1 MRLRDILALGL
12 LLGGTLPALAGDS
25 GPRPWKTIRD
35 LGTAPPAPPAR
46 AILARGDS
54 FLIATPSGSRPVFF
68 RGINMGA
75 APPGHYPGEFAAT
88 KEDYRRWLRFM
99 RSMHAN
105 AIRLYALHPPR
116 FYEAL
121 KEENDAHP
129 DDPIW
134 LFQEVWTEL
143 PDGNDFWDEA
153 YTRGFEDEI
162 RLAVDAVHGNA
173 IVSERLGHASGRY
186 EADVSPWLAGWLLG
200 REWEPYAVRET
211 ERLHP
216 DLTSWS
222 GTLFQVERGT
232 AMEAWLA
239 RVCDLAASYERVH
252 YARAHAVSFVNW
264 PTLDPMRHP
273 TEYERG
279 GTEAEHDED
288 AYSVDPLRLEPSQPP
303 ALTSGFLGYFANY
316 HAYPYY
322 PDFMDL
328 DPGYQAYR
336 DRHGACSYAGYL
348 ADLKAHTRGIP
359 LLIGEYGVPT
369 SKGVA
374 HQQPQGIHHG
384 GETEEEQGEYDVR
397 LLEDIEDSGSAG
409 SLLFSLFDEW
419 YKVNWLVERSERPR
433 DRDPLWLNRLDPE
446 ENYGLLAFDP
456 PPAVRVD
463 GATDDWSGLAP
474 YAAADSAAAAA
485 PGANPL
491 RALYVT
497 SDETTLYLRLDL
509 ARPATAPAPAPAARG
524 RSKRASRKGS
534 PAPPDI
540 RALGISFDV
549 LDPARGDTRLP
560 LPLRV
565 TWSRGAELALLVT
578 PPDSAAPHGRAE
590 LYLDRAMNLSPFL
603 REWDG
608 RDWQRRRSPARP
620 VANAAGAYVPLVV
633 ETNRERVARNGTLY
647 PAKYF
652 DWGRLECAFDSLGT
666 TVEVAIPWGLVVG
679 DPSSRAVI
687 DDRDGTTEIETTP
700 TPGIGLLAWATT
712 AACFR
717 PDSLGPA
724 AAGARSPAPGETYIL
739 GPAGTIQAF
748 AGEELTVTTPPEA
761 SYSWKTWETPIT
773 KERAKRSVVSV
784 QRAFEGMEARE
795 ASRSQKVDADHP

>member
-1 MRLRDILALGL
+1 MRLRDILLPVL
-12 LLGGTLPALAGDS
+12 ILGGALPALAGDA

-35 LGTAPPAPPAR
+35 PHAPIPSPPAR
-46 AILARGDS
+46 AVLARGDR
-54 FLIATPSGSRPVFF
+54 FEIATPAGSRAVFF
-68 RGINMGA
+68 RGLNLGA
-75 APPGHYPGEFAAT
+75 ASPGHYPGEFAIT
-88 KEDYRRWLRFM
+88 KEDYRRWLRFA
-99 RSMHAN
+99 RSIHAN
-105 AIRLYALHPPR
+105 AIRVYALHPPR

-121 KEENDAHP
+121 REENLAHP

-143 PDGNDFWDEA
+143 PEGNDFWDEA

-162 RLAVDAVHGNA
+162 RLAIDAVHGNA
-173 IVSERLGHASGRY
+173 IVNERPGHASGRY
-186 EADVSPWLAGWLLG
+186 EADASPWIAGWLLG
-200 REWEPYAVRET
+200 REWEPYAVRVT

-216 DLTSWS
+216 DVTTFE
-222 GTLFQVERGT
+222 GTRFRVDRGV

-239 RVCDLAASYERVH
+239 RVCDLTVGYEQVH

-273 TEYERG
+273 TETERG
-279 GTEAEHDED
+279 GAEAEHDED
-288 AYSVDPLRLEPSQPP
+288 AYSVDPSHLVPVQP
-303 ALTSGFLGYFANY
+303 ATLASGFLGYFANY

-322 PDFMDL
+322 PDFMNL

-369 SKGVA
+369 SRGVA

-384 GETEEEQGEYDVR
+384 GATEVEQGEHDVR
-397 LLEDIEDSGSAG
+397 LLEDIADSGAAG

-463 GATDDWSGLAP
+463 GAIDDWTGVSP
-474 YAAADSAAAAA
+474 YAASDTAATD
-485 PGANPL
+485 GNPL

-497 SDETTLYLRLDL
+497 SDQTSLYLRLDVS
-509 ARPATAPAPAPAARG
+509 P
-524 RSKRASRKGS
+524 RSSVRAF
-534 PAPPDI
+534 
-540 RALGISFDV
+540 GISLDV
-549 LDPARGDTRLP
+549 LDSARGDRRLP
-560 LPLRV
+560 LPLQAS
-565 TWSRGAELALLVT
+565 WSRGAEFALLVT
-578 PPDSAAPHGRAE
+578 PPRADGQPGGAE
-590 LYLDRAMNLSPFL
+590 LYQDRAMNFSPFM

-608 RDWQRRRSPARP
+608 RNWRRRRAPAKP
-620 VANAAGAYVPLVV
+620 VANDAGAYVPLVV
-633 ETNRERVARNGTLY
+633 ETNRERVARSGTFY

-652 DWGRLECAFDSLGT
+652 DWGRLECAFDTPGR
-666 TVEVAIPWGLVVG
+666 TVEIAIPWGLVVG
-679 DPSSRAVI
+679 DPSSRAAL
-687 DDRDGTTEIETTP
+687 DDNPDTPEIETTP
-700 TPGIGLLAWATT
+700 TTGIGFLAWATT
-712 AACFR
+712 GACFR
-717 PDSLGPA
+717 PDSLGPTL
-724 AAGARSPAPGETYIL
+724 AGAGPPLPGDVFLL
-739 GPAGTIQAF
+739 GPAGSIQTVVN
-748 AGEELTVTTPPEA
+748 GELTIETPPLA

-773 KERAKRSVVSV
+773 RERVKRSAEFI

-795 ASRSQKVDADHP
+795 ASRTQKVDANRP